1 MSSPRT
7 TVIAFLALAILI
19 AAGSALL
26 LLSRPEPIHITII
39 PPQPTATPAPTA
51 TSLPMLVYVT
61 GEVSLPGT
69 QHLLPHGSRVAD
81 ALAAAG
87 GLTDLANKTLVNLAG
102 NLRDGDHIHVP
113 SIDKKSLDVALP
125 TPAGGALV
133 RVNSASQ
140 AMLETLPGIGPA
152 TAQRIIAY
160 REQVSQFD
168 GLADLDEVPGIG
180 PATLERLKDLI
191 AFD

>member
-39 PPQPTATPAPTA
+39 PPQPTVTPAPTA
-51 TSLPMLVYVT
+51 TPLPILVYVT

-102 NLRDGDHIHVP
+102 NLRDGDRITFGGTMTVFHTGFP
-113 SIDKKSLDVALP
+113 LR
-125 TPAGGALV
+125 PANG
-133 RVNSASQ
+133 Q
-140 AMLETLPGIGPA
+140 
-152 TAQRIIAY
+152 
-160 REQVSQFD
+160 
-168 GLADLDEVPGIG
+168 
-180 PATLERLKDLI
+180 KDHNGTT
-191 AFD
+191 